1 MIDGYVMSDETLR
14 THMHLMHTL
23 LDIIELCLSDHSG
36 LAKTVVGQHCDDGGG
51 DAGERGSAVK
61 QESPPIEFCVDL
73 RAAGVRLDS
82 CLCARADS
90 RAEISTPVR
99 VWFLGI
105 HHRT

>member
-36 LAKTVVGQHCDDGGG
+36 LAKTVV
-51 DAGERGSAVK
+51 GERGSAVK